1 VKLRVMMVDDHEV
14 VRLGMRTAL
23 ANEPDIVVVGEAT
36 NGAEALAKVPVLAPD
51 VILMDVRMEKLGGIE
66 ACREITSQYPNVR
79 VLMLTSFDD
88 DDALAASLLAGAR
101 GYLLKNVSRADLLRT
116 IRQVAGGATLLNADQ
131 LGRGERRLDVLAG
144 RHAGP
149 QDALT
154 EREREVLA
162 LVAKGYTN
170 RQIAEALSLSE
181 KTARNHLSHI
191 LEKLGLSR
199 RSEAAVYA
207 VQHQIVRP
215 DDPDTKA
222 RSSGSP
228 SRA

>member
-1 VKLRVMMVDDHEV
+1 MKLRVMVVDDHEV
-14 VRLGMRTAL
+14 VRLGMRAAL
-23 ANEPDIVVVGEAT
+23 DIEPDIIVVGEAT

-66 ACREITSQYPNVR
+66 ACREITSQYPATR

-88 DDALAASLLAGAR
+88 DDAAAASLLAGAR
-101 GYLLKNVSRADLLRT
+101 GYLLKNVTRTDLVRSIRAVGAGTTLLDGDLL
-116 IRQVAGGATLLNADQ
+116 N
-131 LGRGERRLDVLAG
+131 RGKRRLDTLAY
-144 RHAGP
+144 GP

-162 LVAKGYTN
+162 LVARGYTN

-207 VQHQIVRP
+207 VEHRLVRRG
-215 DDPDTKA
+215 DPPGTRD
-222 RSSGSP
+222 RDGNEV
-228 SRA
+228 

>member
-1 VKLRVMMVDDHEV
+1 MVVDDHEV
-14 VRLGMRTAL
+14 VRLGMRAAL
-23 ANEPDIVVVGEAT
+23 DIEPDITVVGEAT

-66 ACREITSQYPNVR
+66 ACREITSQYPATR

-88 DDALAASLLAGAR
+88 DDAAAASLLAGAR
-101 GYLLKNVSRADLLRT
+101 GYLLKNVTRTDLVRSIRAVGAGTTLLDGDLL
-116 IRQVAGGATLLNADQ
+116 N
-131 LGRGERRLDVLAG
+131 RGKRRLDTLAD
-144 RHAGP
+144 GP

-162 LVAKGYTN
+162 LVARGYTN

-207 VQHQIVRP
+207 VEHRLVRRG
-215 DDPDTKA
+215 DPPGTHD
-222 RSSGSP
+222 RDGNEV
-228 SRA
+228 

>member
-222 RSSGSP
+222 RRSGSP